1 MMNIPFNKPHLTG
14 KEAHYMYQAVAEG
27 KLSGNGA
34 FTKKCQQFFEER
46 YGFKK
51 CLLTT
56 SCTDALEMA
65 AILCDIHPGDEVI
78 VPSYTFVSSALAFVR
93 AGAKIVFAD
102 SMKENPNIDA
112 EKIESLI
119 TSRTK
124 VIVPVHYA
132 GVACDMDRIME
143 IAEKHNLIV
152 VEDAAQ
158 AIDSYY
164 LAPSNSPEGGELS
177 GDYVA
182 MREWQTADPMTY
194 KLLKEKAKEMR
205 MKPTHAE
212 ETMWELLRK
221 HKIGEHFR
229 RQHIIG
235 DYIVDFVCLNK
246 RLIIEVDGGYHF
258 THEQQQED
266 AIRETAL
273 KRYGFTILRF
283 TNDEVLV
290 DYENVINKITS
301 SLQSLPSRGSREGAR
316 PLGAIGHLSAFSFHE
331 TKNIIAGEGGMLC
344 INDERFIRR
353 AEIIWEKGT
362 NRAEFF
368 RGEVNKYGWVDTG
381 SSFLPSEVIAAFLWA
396 QLENLD
402 DIQSRRKHLWE
413 LYYTHLS
420 PLSSSFGKSD
430 RAFSLPPLGEQEG
443 ANAHMF
449 YLVCNNLEER
459 TALIKHLKDNGVLA
473 VFHYLSLHSSPYYA
487 DKHDGRELVE
497 CDRYAD
503 CLVRLPMY
511 FDLKDEEVLEI
522 CRLIKEFVT
531 E

>member
-1 MMNIPFNKPHLTG
+1 MNIPFNKPHLTG
-14 KEAHYMYQAVAEG
+14 KETHYIYQAVADG
-27 KLSGNGA
+27 KLSGNGV

-65 AILCDIHPGDEVI
+65 AILCDIQPGDEVI

-102 SMKENPNIDA
+102 SMAENPNIDA
-112 EKIESLI
+112 EKIKALI
-119 TSRTK
+119 TPSTK

-143 IAEKHNLIV
+143 IARKHNLIV

-158 AIDSYY
+158 AIS
-164 LAPSNSPEGGELS
+164 AE
-177 GDYVA
+177 
-182 MREWQTADPMTY
+182 Y
-194 KLLKEKAKEMR
+194 K
-205 MKPTHAE
+205 
-212 ETMWELLRK
+212 
-221 HKIGEHFR
+221 G
-229 RQHIIG
+229 
-235 DYIVDFVCLNK
+235 
-246 RLIIEVDGGYHF
+246 
-258 THEQQQED
+258 
-266 AIRETAL
+266 
-273 KRYGFTILRF
+273 
-283 TNDEVLV
+283 
-290 DYENVINKITS
+290 
-301 SLQSLPSRGSREGAR
+301 R
-316 PLGAIGHLSAFSFHE
+316 PLGSIGHLSAFSFHE

-396 QLENLD
+396 QLEHMD
-402 DIQSRRKHLWE
+402 DIQARRKHLWE

-420 PLSSSFGKSD
+420 PLASSPNSLI
-430 RAFSLPPLGEQEG
+430 ALPSLPEY
-443 ANAHMF
+443 ATNNAHMF
-449 YLVCNNLEER
+449 YLVCKNLDQR
-459 TALIKHLKDNGVLA
+459 TALIKHLKDNGILA
-473 VFHYLSLHSSPYYA
+473 VFHYLSLHSSPYYT
-487 DKHDGRELVE
+487 DKHDGRELLE

-511 FDLKDEEVLEI
+511 YDLKDEEVREI
-522 CRLIKEFVT
+522 CDIIKESL
-531 E
+531 

>member
-1 MMNIPFNKPHLTG
+1 MEENSNVNFNQPHLTG
-14 KEAHYMYQAVAEG
+14 KETHYMYQAVAEG

-65 AILCDIHPGDEVI
+65 AILCDIHSGDEVI

-102 SMKENPNIDA
+102 SMKSNPNIDA
-112 EKIESLI
+112 EQIESLI
-119 TSRTK
+119 TPRTK

-132 GVACDMDRIME
+132 GVACDMDCIME

-164 LAPSNSPEGGELS
+164 KG
-177 GDYVA
+177 
-182 MREWQTADPMTY
+182 Q
-194 KLLKEKAKEMR
+194 
-205 MKPTHAE
+205 
-212 ETMWELLRK
+212 
-221 HKIGEHFR
+221 
-229 RQHIIG
+229 
-235 DYIVDFVCLNK
+235 
-246 RLIIEVDGGYHF
+246 
-258 THEQQQED
+258 
-266 AIRETAL
+266 
-273 KRYGFTILRF
+273 
-283 TNDEVLV
+283 
-290 DYENVINKITS
+290 
-301 SLQSLPSRGSREGAR
+301 
-316 PLGAIGHLSAFSFHE
+316 PLGSIGHMSAFSFHE
-331 TKNIIAGEGGMLC
+331 TKNIISGEGGMLC

-396 QLENLD
+396 QLEHLD
-402 DIQSRRKHLWE
+402 DIQARRKHLWE
-413 LYYTHLS
+413 LYYTHLLPISNS
-420 PLSSSFGKSD
+420 PSPKL
-430 RAFSLPPLGEQEG
+430 ALPTVPDY
-443 ANAHMF
+443 ATNNAHMF
-449 YLVCNNLEER
+449 YLMCNNLEER
-459 TALIKHLKDNGVLA
+459 TALIKHLKDHGILA
-473 VFHYLSLHSSPYYA
+473 VFHYLSLHSSPYYTE
-487 DKHDGRELVE
+487 KHDGRELRE

-511 FDLKDEEVLEI
+511 YELKEEDVIKI
-522 CRLIKEFVT
+522 CDIIKDFVCNK
-531 E
+531 

>member
-1 MMNIPFNKPHLTG
+1 MNIPFNKPHLTG

-34 FTKKCQQFFEER
+34 FTKKCQHFFEER

-65 AILCDIHPGDEVI
+65 AILCDIQPGDEVI

-93 AGAKIVFAD
+93 AGAKIIFAD

-112 EKIESLI
+112 EQIETLI
-119 TSRTK
+119 TPRTK

-143 IAEKHNLIV
+143 IAEKHNLII

-164 LAPSNSPEGGELS
+164 KG
-177 GDYVA
+177 
-182 MREWQTADPMTY
+182 
-194 KLLKEKAKEMR
+194 
-205 MKPTHAE
+205 
-212 ETMWELLRK
+212 
-221 HKIGEHFR
+221 
-229 RQHIIG
+229 
-235 DYIVDFVCLNK
+235 
-246 RLIIEVDGGYHF
+246 
-258 THEQQQED
+258 
-266 AIRETAL
+266 
-273 KRYGFTILRF
+273 
-283 TNDEVLV
+283 
-290 DYENVINKITS
+290 
-301 SLQSLPSRGSREGAR
+301 R
-316 PLGAIGHLSAFSFHE
+316 PLGSIGHLSAFSFHE
-331 TKNIIAGEGGMLC
+331 TKNIISGEGGMLC

-402 DIQSRRKHLWE
+402 DIQSRRKHLWD
-413 LYYTHLS
+413 LYYSCLTPLALS
-420 PLSSSFGKSD
+420 PN
-430 RAFSLPPLGEQEG
+430 SLIALPGLLEY
-443 ANAHMF
+443 ATNNAHMF

-459 TALIKHLKDNGVLA
+459 TALIKHLKDNGILA
-473 VFHYLSLHSSPYYA
+473 VFHYLSLHSSPYYQ
-487 DKHDGRELVE
+487 DKHDDRALPE

-511 FDLKDEEVLEI
+511 YDLKDEEVIEV
-522 CRLIKEFVT
+522 CKLINNYASDN
-531 E
+531 